1 MSAREIAQQRVEL
14 HLERHF
20 ERKVWHRAATRH
32 RANRFF
38 PFFYLFI
45 FFFFHFKK
53 SRLSNS

>member
-45 FFFFHFKK
+45 FFFSF
-53 SRLSNS
+53 